1 MTISAVLRPLD
12 RLTTPAAC
20 AAIRDLVTVIYR
32 AGILREARLLSS
44 AGGIAMK
51 SLFLAFTLALAG
63 PGAVFAGEIADQ
75 AAAAEKAVE
84 AGDAASAVQAF
95 DQAQD
100 ALWTALPLTLR
111 KVEKAVEASGY
122 GIYTPRPDGPYK
134 PGEKIY
140 LYMEPVGYGYR
151 DDGLGNKVI
160 ELVVDMTLFDEA
172 GKELGVYNDFAG
184 ISLSSRVKNRELLFG
199 LTIDLGSPPVG
210 KYRGDFTMR
219 DKNSDKSAKFSV
231 DFEFAN

>member
-1 MTISAVLRPLD
+1 LFVALILATAA
-12 RLTTPAAC
+12 PAA
-20 AAIRDLVTVIYR
+20 
-32 AGILREARLLSS
+32 G
-44 AGGIAMK
+44 
-51 SLFLAFTLALAG
+51 
-63 PGAVFAGEIADQ
+63 FAGEIADH

-84 AGDAASAVQAF
+84 AGDASAAIQAF
-95 DQAQD
+95 DRAQD
-100 ALWTALPLTLR
+100 ALWTALPLSLR
-111 KVEKAVEASGY
+111 KVEKAIESTGY

-160 ELVVDMTLFDEA
+160 ELAVDMTLLDEA
-172 GKELGVYNDFAG
+172 GKELGVYNDFAA

-231 DFEFAN
+231 DFEIAN

>member
-1 MTISAVLRPLD
+1 LVGNPRSCHGDLPR
-12 RLTTPAAC
+12 
-20 AAIRDLVTVIYR
+20 RDFARSSPPVI
-32 AGILREARLLSS
+32 GK
-44 AGGIAMK
+44 GQIAMK
-51 SLFLAFTLALAG
+51 SLFVALVLAIAA
-63 PGAVFAGEIADQ
+63 PGAGFAGEVADH
-75 AAAAEKAVE
+75 AAAAEKALTD
-84 AGDAASAVQAF
+84 GDASAALQAF

-111 KVEKAVEASGY
+111 KVEKAIEAAGY

-160 ELVVDMTLFDEA
+160 ELVVDMTLFDGA
-172 GKELGVYNDFAG
+172 GKELGVYDNFAA
-184 ISLSSRVKNRELLFG
+184 ISLSSRIKNRELLFG

-219 DKNSDKSAKFSV
+219 DKNSDKSTKFSV
-231 DFEFAN
+231 DFEIAN

>member
-1 MTISAVLRPLD
+1 
-12 RLTTPAAC
+12 
-20 AAIRDLVTVIYR
+20 
-32 AGILREARLLSS
+32 
-44 AGGIAMK
+44 MK
-51 SLFLAFTLALAG
+51 SLFLALVLAIAF
-63 PGAVFAGEIADQ
+63 PGIGFAGEVVDQ

-84 AGDAASAVQAF
+84 AGDASAAIRAF

-111 KVEKAVEASGY
+111 KVEKAIEATGY

-151 DDGLGNKVI
+151 DDGLGNKII
-160 ELVVDMTLFDEA
+160 ELVVDMTLFDDA
-172 GKELGVYNDFAG
+172 GKELGVFNDFAG
-184 ISLSSRVKNRELLFG
+184 IALSSRVKNRELLFG

-219 DKNSDKSAKFSV
+219 DKNSDKSAKFAV
-231 DFEFAN
+231 DFEIAN